1 MSWGELENRERAFG
15 QLEQSLS
22 GLQAQRQGA
31 FGQLGQSLSG
41 LQAHCYLQH
50 GDGRS
55 TATAHLA
62 QQQGAFQLLA
72 QQQLSRSLVES
83 INKYSTLPKCSPCC
97 SKCVSYK
104 KVDGKHMCIPSDKG
118 TKMYCLDER
127 DSTKGSCGE
136 YGEWFFEKKKNNLKL
151 DIKFSV

>member
-41 LQAHCYLQH
+41 LQAQ
-50 GDGRS
+50 R
-55 TATAHLA
+55 
-62 QQQGAFQLLA
+62 QGAFGQLGQSLSGLQA